1 MRHSF
6 RVAQPARVIV
16 VLTMEDLVTAR
27 LVLHPLTVAEARRL
41 VVGAASERTHGEL
54 WAPGY
59 PDEGDVVGARRF
71 LRTCASTG
79 DPQPFG
85 PYEIR
90 SRQDGLAV
98 GGVAFH
104 GLADDRGIVTIG
116 YGLVPSAQG
125 RGYATEALRALLE
138 FARDNGVTG
147 VEGDTDQQNV
157 ASQRVMD
164 AVGMRLVA
172 QDDRLKYYRISWPDG
187 PASAVPGAAEL
198 S

>member
-1 MRHSF
+1 
-6 RVAQPARVIV
+6 
-16 VLTMEDLVTAR
+16 MEDLVTAR

-71 LRTCASTG
+71 LRSCASTG

-90 SRQDGLAV
+90 RRQDGLAI

-138 FARDNGVTG
+138 FTRDNGVRG
-147 VEGDTDQQNV
+147 VEGDTDQQNA
-157 ASQRVMD
+157 ASQRVMN

>member
-1 MRHSF
+1 
-6 RVAQPARVIV
+6 
-16 VLTMEDLVTAR
+16 MEDLVTAR
-27 LVLHPLTVAEARRL
+27 LVLHPLSIPEARRL
-41 VVGAASERTHGEL
+41 VMGAAGERTHGEP

-59 PDEGDVVGARRF
+59 PDEGDVAGARRF
-71 LRTCASTG
+71 LRSCASTG

-90 SRQDGLAV
+90 RRQDGFAV

-116 YGLVPSAQG
+116 YGLAPSAQG

-138 FARDNGVTG
+138 FARANGVKG

-157 ASQRVMD
+157 ASQRVMN
-164 AVGMRLVA
+164 AVGMCLVA

-187 PASAVPGAAEL
+187 PATAVPGDAEPSGEPSGPAAPG
-198 S
+198 